1 MNGENMIKKHQ
12 FLMTNKTVEEAWPSR
27 CYSTTAL
34 IILTN
39 SRAGWSG
46 WEFVQYLEE
55 HIRDGE

>member
-1 MNGENMIKKHQ
+1 MIKKHQ